1 MLCICTV
8 VGRGGNKTYSKVLSC
23 MTSSCTDLEDAAPSD
38 YCAYTYIAEVKTA
51 KHEDDVYIFAAVQG
65 RARRNASRK
74 RLESCP
80 NKMKVTFS
88 WNPKDIGTHS

>member
-1 MLCICTV
+1 
-8 VGRGGNKTYSKVLSC
+8 
-23 MTSSCTDLEDAAPSD
+23 MTSRCTDIEDAAPFRLL
-38 YCAYTYIAEVKTA
+38 CMYIAEVKRA
-51 KHEDDVYIFAAVQG
+51 KQEDDVYIFAAVQG

>member
-1 MLCICTV
+1 MQLEAMQLKALLYIFIAA
-8 VGRGGNKTYSKVLSC
+8 LS
-23 MTSSCTDLEDAAPSD
+23 DH
-38 YCAYTYIAEVKTA
+38 CAYTYAIYIAEVKRA
-51 KHEDDVYIFAAVQG
+51 KQEDDVYIFAAVQG

>member
-1 MLCICTV
+1 MKWARFSPTDSEGRSNNSAAQGLTV
-8 VGRGGNKTYSKVLSC
+8 YFI
-23 MTSSCTDLEDAAPSD
+23 AAPSD
-38 YCAYTYIAEVKTA
+38 HCAYTYAIYIAEVKRA
-51 KHEDDVYIFAAVQG
+51 KQEDDVYIFAAVQG